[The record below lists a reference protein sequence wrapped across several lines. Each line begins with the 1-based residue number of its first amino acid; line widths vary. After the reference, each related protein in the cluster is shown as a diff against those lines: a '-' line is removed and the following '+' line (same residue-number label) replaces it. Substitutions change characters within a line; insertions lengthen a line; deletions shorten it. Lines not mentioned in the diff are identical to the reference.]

1 MAHSQIHSY
10 LQALKRLL
18 QVYGVFDHEYLD
30 EVESHLLEAVEA
42 GISQGLS
49 EEDAEKRALDRFGSI
64 KVVARGFALERK
76 NVMQNLLLAAAVLT
90 GLFAAYV
97 DSRPTWDD
105 TGILAFG
112 ILIVSGLITLL
123 GYRRPWVIALAVGIW
138 IPLHDILITHNY
150 GSILALVFA
159 FVGAYGGWLVH
170 LGIRKTL
177 HPA

>member
-1 MAHSQIHSY
+1 I
-10 LQALKRLL
+10 ALGYAK
-18 QVYGVFDHEYLD
+18 
-30 EVESHLLEAVEA
+30 
-42 GISQGLS
+42 
-49 EEDAEKRALDRFGSI
+49 
-64 KVVARGFALERK
+64 ERK
-76 NVMQNLLLAAAVLT
+76 NIMQNLLLAAAVLA
-90 GLFAAYV
+90 GLFSAYV

-138 IPLHDILITHNY
+138 IPLHDILSTHNY
-150 GSILALVFA
+150 GSLLALVFA

-170 LGIRKTL
+170 WGIRKTL

>member
-1 MAHSQIHSY
+1 MAEDQIRSY
-10 LQALKRLL
+10 LRALRRRLWMH
-18 QVYGVFDHEYLD
+18 GIFDAEYLA
-30 EVESHLLEAVEA
+30 EVESHLQEAVES
-42 GISQGLS
+42 GTRQGLS
-49 EEDAEKRALDRFGSI
+49 RIDAERRAVERFGPVD
-64 KVVARGFALERK
+64 VVARGFASERK
-76 NVMQNLLLAAAVLT
+76 NRMQNLLLAVAVLA
-90 GLFAAYV
+90 GLFSAYV
-97 DSRPTWDD
+97 DSRPNWDD

-123 GYRRPWVIALAVGIW
+123 GARRPWLIALAVGIW
-138 IPLHDILITHNY
+138 IPLHDILILHNY

>member
-1 MAHSQIHSY
+1 MAESQIQSY
-10 LQALKRLL
+10 LRALKRQLRI
-18 QVYGVFDHEYLD
+18 YGVFDSETLA
-30 EVESHLLEAVEA
+30 EVESHLLESVEA
-42 GISQGLS
+42 GIHQGMG
-49 EEDAEKRALDRFGSI
+49 EEDSEKRALERFGPVR
-64 KVVARGFALERK
+64 VVALALARERK
-76 NVMQNLLLAAAVLT
+76 NRMQNLLLAAALLA
-90 GLFAAYV
+90 GLFSAYV

-138 IPLHDILITHNY
+138 IPLHGIFITHNY
-150 GSILALVFA
+150 GTILALVFA

-170 LGIRKTL
+170 VGIRKTL

>member
-1 MAHSQIHSY
+1 MAEHLIRSY
-10 LQALKRLL
+10 LQALKRRLHL
-18 QVYGVFDHEYLD
+18 YGVFDREYLE
-30 EVESHLLEAVEA
+30 EVESHLLESMEA
-42 GISQGLS
+42 GMRRGLS
-49 EEDAEKRALDRFGSI
+49 VEDAERQTLEQFGSI
-64 KVVARGFALERK
+64 QVVARGFAMERK
-76 NVMQNLLLAAAVLT
+76 NKMQNLLLAVAVLA
-90 GLFAAYV
+90 GLFSAYV

-138 IPLHDILITHNY
+138 IPLHDILLAHNY

-159 FVGAYGGWLVH
+159 FVGAYGGWLVN
-170 LGIRKTL
+170 LLIRKTL